1 MTSSSSAAAT
11 SASPDRDTWHGRRDH
26 ALLLTAVRTGLR
38 VSELTGL
45 TIADTRLGDGPLP
58 ALHGKGR
65 KERCTRPCGVPEVR
79 LASDL
84 LRCGTVNAGGSP

>member
-45 TIADTRLGDGPLP
+45 TIADLGDGPYL
-58 ALHGKGR
+58 
-65 KERCTRPCGVPEVR
+65 RCTAKDARNAAPAPPASPPGRIRGGV
-79 LASDL
+79 
-84 LRCGTVNAGGSP
+84 

>member
-45 TIADTRLGDGPLP
+45 TIADLGDGPY
-58 ALHGKGR
+58 
-65 KERCTRPCGVPEVR
+65 
-79 LASDL
+79 
-84 LRCGTVNAGGSP
+84 LR